1 MTMQLRHL
9 SAVLVAAVA
18 SGAAA
23 QTTTPAPAKPS
34 SRTLTLS
41 GCVQRGDT
49 AADPY
54 MFVDRKNKATYR
66 LSGADVRDYVGRPV
80 QVVGGV
86 VGSKRLQISGGLRPT
101 PNVAAQAGDMDPS
114 RAATAAA
121 SAGPGTGPPPRLEFR
136 IKSVR
141 PLEGACPD

>member
-1 MTMQLRHL
+1 MIMQLRQL
-9 SAVLVAAVA
+9 SAVLIAAVA

-23 QTTTPAPAKPS
+23 QTTPAPAKPS

-49 AADPY
+49 AGDPY
-54 MFVDRKNKATYR
+54 MLVDRKNKATYR
-66 LSGADVRDYVGRPV
+66 LSGTDVRDYVGRPV
-80 QVVGGV
+80 QIVGGV

-121 SAGPGTGPPPRLEFR
+121 SGGPGTGPPPTLEFR
-136 IKSVR
+136 VKSVR
-141 PLEGACPD
+141 PVEGGCPD

>member
-1 MTMQLRHL
+1 MTMQLRQL
-9 SAVLVAAVA
+9 SAVLIAAVA

-23 QTTTPAPAKPS
+23 QTTPAPAKPS

-41 GCVQRGDT
+41 GCVQRGD
-49 AADPY
+49 AAGDPY
-54 MFVDRKNKATYR
+54 MLVDRKNKATYR
-66 LSGADVRDYVGRPV
+66 LSGTDVRDYVGRPV
-80 QVVGGV
+80 QIVGGV

-121 SAGPGTGPPPRLEFR
+121 SGGPGTGPPPVLEFR

-141 PLEGACPD
+141 PVEGACPD